1 MAEKQGRWGAWAQ
14 RLLCPA
20 TKSKKCLG
28 STWRTI
34 VFKPWQCDY
43 RLGVADRTQAPAG
56 TNHDA
61 NWEGQGTP
69 ALDAEHSTSLHWC
82 QIESWTWS
90 FGWSRK
96 NSFIALPGKGGH
108 SGLLPF
114 KTALPTREDLV
125 RSFYTNSSRAGLLIR
140 LECVQ
145 GLRFFNLVSGDLLWN
160 GERWCLPCVLG
171 GL

>member
-108 SGLLPF
+108 SGLLPL
-114 KTALPTREDLV
+114 KTELFFL
-125 RSFYTNSSRAGLLIR
+125 
-140 LECVQ
+140 LECRKM
-145 GLRFFNLVSGDLLWN
+145 GLSNLIQWGIHNLQVW
-160 GERWCLPCVLG
+160 LG
-171 GL
+171 IRYMGLNPEDKCPELSSVARRSWTNL